1 MVADIIPWAR
11 RPESRLLMV
20 LSSERSGS
28 TLMRF
33 TLGRHSRLV
42 SPSELFLMR
51 YADYDAWRTRKA
63 VAMHSLLEFFEL
75 VGQPKSVEELDSM
88 LATLDIAEVY
98 RRLFAYMPEAAIL
111 VDKTPAYGNELSTLE
126 RSRVLAP
133 FYLRIIRHPLG
144 VIDSHLRIKDKEKRQ
159 RAEAGSLPRRLV
171 APFTDVIR
179 RLNGSREALARRREA
194 KWVQQHRNFR
204 QFLETVPGEQQL
216 TIYFEDLVQK
226 PETTIAGVCR
236 AMGLEQEPGLLDFS
250 GTRPEMNPHLG
261 DPNFHTHTTIDS
273 APAYEWS
280 SRMKESWLMPQT
292 LQLMKELQVRFL
304 PAGGDAAT
312 PRSA

>member
-1 MVADIIPWAR
+1 MVAHTVPWAQ
-11 RPESRLLMV
+11 RPESRLLLV

-28 TLMRF
+28 TLMRY

-51 YADYDAWRTRKA
+51 FPEYDAWRTHKA
-63 VAMHSLLEFFEL
+63 VAMHSLLEFFAL
-75 VGQPKSVEELDSM
+75 VGQPKSAEELDSM
-88 LATLDIAEVY
+88 LATLETAEVY
-98 RRLFAYMPEAAIL
+98 RRLFGFMPDGAIL

-126 RSRVLAP
+126 RSRPLAP

-159 RAEAGSLPRRLV
+159 RAEEGSLPRRLL
-171 APFTDVIR
+171 APLTGAIR

-204 QFLETVPGEQQL
+204 QFLETVPADQQL
-216 TIYFEDLVQK
+216 TIYFEDLVQQ
-226 PETTIAGVCR
+226 PAPTIAAVCR
-236 AMGLEQEPGLLDFS
+236 AMGLAEEPGLLDFS

-273 APAYEWS
+273 APAFEWAA
-280 SRMKESWLMPQT
+280 RMSESWLMPQT
-292 LQLMKELQVRFL
+292 LQLMKELRVRFL
-304 PAGGDAAT
+304 PASAT
-312 PRSA
+312 LTARA